1 MIHVGMPDDI
11 APDGYGS
18 SMAPESDELV
28 VTPQEGMS
36 TRRLESFLDEISR
49 QPPWRRV
56 ADRECEYYDGN
67 QLTAEEIDEL
77 EDRGFKATIIN
88 MIQPT
93 INVVLGM
100 EVKTRS
106 DWLVRSEDGEISED
120 MAEALSRELHKAEVA
135 TRADRA
141 FSDAYA
147 DAIKIG
153 LGWLEISRCSDP
165 WQGPY
170 RAKRVHRR
178 EIFWDWRSQEP
189 DLSDCRYLVRKRWLD
204 QDTAAAAFPEHK
216 DLIANTINGW
226 ANWDKIA
233 VMNNA
238 FTLELNRALEVQRG
252 FSIEQYEWLN
262 SVRKRIACYEVWYRV
277 VTRGYILQLPNGRK
291 VEFDEKN
298 DEHVG
303 AVLSGAIVPK
313 PAVFNKVRVSWWLGP
328 HRVSD
333 EPSPYKHNHFPYVPL
348 WGFREDRT
356 GTPYGMIRAMLSPQD
371 EINARRS
378 KMLWLLNSRRVI
390 TDSDS
395 VLDHNQAAEEVG
407 RPDAY
412 IVLNATR
419 KQTSQF
425 QVEDGA
431 QLAPQQ
437 FQVLE
442 TAKAEI
448 AQTSGVYQSMMG
460 QSTGTTANSAI
471 NTLVEQG
478 STVLAEI
485 NDNARFARRL
495 AGEMLLELVRE
506 DLAEKMEHVVLVG
519 DEGEEQRAAVLNQ
532 PAGVDELGNQILA
545 NDVTRCNVAVVLDD
559 VAQSPTFK
567 QQQMTMLAELVKSAP
582 PNMQNVLYELV
593 VEAMD
598 LPKKK
603 KVLERVRK
611 AAGLGPNGEMQD
623 PQVLALQQQIE
634 QLNAALQQTT
644 QTAGQHVQELEQQLA
659 EAQLALKDKSEQNA
673 LKAREVAM
681 KEADVALKAGN
692 AQVDQ
697 AFRAEEAQAARD
709 IQSASLAQKHEARQ
723 AKAAGGIDPNQ
734 LAQLVA
740 QVVQQAVAPIAQRVD
755 QLLQLEAQER
765 GGEMGEG
772 LTHEAATGDAAED
785 AMEGEVQS

>member
-1 MIHVGMPDDI
+1 MIYAGMPDDTS
-11 APDGYGS
+11 PEGYGS
-18 SMAPESDELV
+18 SMAPESDEMV

-36 TRRLESFLDEISR
+36 TRRLESFLEEISR
-49 QPPWRRV
+49 QPPWRRT

-77 EDRGFKATIIN
+77 EDRGFKPTIIN

-100 EVKTRS
+100 EAKSRS
-106 DWLVRSEDGEISED
+106 DWLVRSEDGELSED
-120 MAEALSRELHKAEVA
+120 VAEALSRELHKAEVS

-141 FSDAYA
+141 CSDAYA

-153 LGWLEISRCSDP
+153 LGWVEVSKCSDP

-170 RAKRVHRR
+170 RFKKVHRR
-178 EIFWDWRSQEP
+178 EIFWDWRAQEP

-204 QDTAAAAFPEHK
+204 EDTATGAFPEHK
-216 DLIANTINGW
+216 DLIRQTINGW
-226 ANWDKIA
+226 ANWDKVA

-238 FTLELNRALEVQRG
+238 FTLELNRALDVQRG

-262 SVRKRIACYEVWYRV
+262 SERKRVACYEVWYRV
-277 VTRGYILQLPNGRK
+277 VTRGYVLELPNGRK

-303 AVLSGAIVPK
+303 AVLSGAITPK
-313 PAVFNKVRVSWWLGP
+313 PAIFNKVRVSWWLGP
-328 HRVSD
+328 HRISD
-333 EPSPYKHNHFPYVPL
+333 EASPYKHNHFPYVPI

-378 KMLWLLNSRRVI
+378 KMLWLLNSRRVV
-390 TDSDS
+390 TDSDA
-395 VLDHNQAAEEVG
+395 VLDHTKAANEVG

-412 IVLNATR
+412 VVLNANR
-419 KQTSQF
+419 KSTSQF

-442 TAKAEI
+442 AAKSEI
-448 AQTSGVYQSMMG
+448 AQTSGVYQTMMG

-485 NDNARFARRL
+485 NDNYRFARRL

-506 DLAEKMEHVVLVG
+506 DLAEKIEHEVLVG
-519 DEGEEQRAAVLNQ
+519 DEGDEQRAVVLNQ
-532 PAGVDELGNQILA
+532 PAGVDEMGNQILL
-545 NDVTRCNVAVVLDD
+545 NDVSRCRVAVVLDD
-559 VAQSPTFK
+559 VPASPTFK
-567 QQQMTMLAELVKSAP
+567 QQQMAMLSELVKSAP
-582 PNMQNVLYELV
+582 PNLQNVLYELV

-611 AAGLGPNGEMQD
+611 ASGLGPNGEMVD
-623 PQVLALQQQIE
+623 PQVQALQQQIE
-634 QLNAALQQTT
+634 QMQAALQQTA

-659 EAQLALKDKSEQNA
+659 EAQLALKDKTEQNA
-673 LKAREVAM
+673 LQAREVAV
-681 KEADVALKAGN
+681 KEAAVALKAGN
-692 AQVDQ
+692 QLVDQ
-697 AFRAEEAQAARD
+697 QFRAEESQAARD
-709 IQSASLAQKHEARQ
+709 IQAAGLAQKAEASQ
-723 AKAAGGIDPNQ
+723 AKAAGAPPDQI
-734 LAQLVA
+734 AQIVA
-740 QVVQQAVAPIAQRVD
+740 QAVQQAVAPLAQQMA
-755 QLLQLEAQER
+755 QLLQLEQQEHSA
-765 GGEMGEG
+765 GGPEQAPMPAVEEG
-772 LTHEAATGDAAED
+772 
-785 AMEGEVQS
+785 AMQ